1 MKVIRVQRPISIYH
15 NYRIRIWKR
24 YVCFF
29 RERFEG
35 QGSSR
40 KTVTRFRDEDG
51 TNPPPISLHIG
62 EISSKFYDRIRKST
76 IKNLSNCGAV
86 EYRGQHTSRHPIT
99 GTTPQTPKR
108 AHKLLFYFISETS

>member
-1 MKVIRVQRPISIYH
+1 MKVIRILRPISISPT
-15 NYRIRIWKR
+15 YRIRMWKR

-40 KTVTRFRDEDG
+40 NTVTRSRDEDG

-62 EISSKFYDRIRKST
+62 EISKFHERIRKST

-86 EYRGQHTSRHPIT
+86 ECRGQLISRHPAT
-99 GTTPQTPKR
+99 GTTPENPKR
-108 AHKLLFYFISETS
+108 AHKLLFYFKSETS